1 MLLPDPGP
9 LPPLRLLAFDSYQV
23 RLPRV
28 QRSAPTVI
36 VAVDDESLAR
46 IGQWPWPRDTI
57 ARLVD
62 RIAARQPA
70 AIGIDLL
77 FTEPDRSSPER
88 VAEALRE
95 REPALA
101 EQLSKLRSND
111 TILINALKRSPAVLG
126 VAGIERA
133 RDTRP
138 VRPLAPR
145 PEAATPLQRYA
156 GVLQSLPE
164 IHGAA
169 RGHGL
174 LNAEPERGIVRRV
187 PLVAQVAGESLLTL
201 ALECFRVAA
210 GVPPFTVSHK
220 DGLARVQFGDLIV
233 PAPADGKVWMHFAR
247 HDPSRYVSAADVLQG
262 LDHPLQI
269 EGKIALL
276 GVAAQALFDQY
287 TTPIGERM
295 PGIEIHAQLVEN
307 IFDGALLTRAP
318 WAIPV
323 EACAFLLGAA
333 LLVSRVPRLR
343 PSRSFALLL
352 ACSAVLLAAGFAAYA
367 WGRMLF
373 DPTVPIVG
381 LTVVFG
387 FMLLATL
394 VATDLQR
401 RELSTRLAAER
412 EAAARVTGE
421 LEAARRIQM
430 GMLPTRDAALK
441 DERRIELFGYMR
453 PAREVGG
460 DLYDFFALPNDR
472 FFVLI
477 GDVSGKGLP
486 AAMFMAVS
494 KALAKSSALRSNTS
508 AAAIVTAID
517 REIARENPE
526 QNFVT
531 VVALILD
538 LKTGELEYCNAGHEP
553 PLLSR
558 RAGETVALSHAGGP
572 PLCVIEDYEFE
583 QARVRLGPGDILTL
597 SSDGLTEAMNR
608 EGALY
613 GRARL
618 KALLDSPARQAANPA
633 ALGNFILAA
642 VKEYE
647 GGAEPADDQTLV
659 LLSWGGPT

>member
-1 MLLPDPGP
+1 MLVPDPGP
-9 LPPLRLLAFDSYQV
+9 LPPLRLLAFDWYQV

-36 VAVDDESLAR
+36 IAVDDESLAR

-95 REPALA
+95 REPAIA
-101 EQLSKLRSND
+101 DQLSKLPSND
-111 TILINALKRSPAVLG
+111 TLLIESLKRAPTVLG

-133 RDTRP
+133 RDPRR
-138 VRPLAPR
+138 VRTITAR
-145 PEAATPLQRYA
+145 ADETTPLQRYA

-164 IHGAA
+164 IHRAA

-187 PLVAQVAGESLLTL
+187 PLVAHTAGERVLTL

-210 GVPPFTVSHK
+210 GVPPFAVSHT
-220 DGLARVQFGDLIV
+220 DGLTRVQFGDLIV

-247 HDPSRYVSAADVLQG
+247 HDPSRYVSAADVLEG

-269 EGKIALL
+269 DGKIALL

-287 TTPIGERM
+287 TTPLGERM

-307 IFDGALLTRAP
+307 IFDGALLNRP
-318 WAIPV
+318 QWAVPA
-323 EACAFLLGAA
+323 EALAFLLAAA
-333 LLVSRVPRLR
+333 LLVSLVPRLR

-352 ACSAVLLAAGFAAYA
+352 ACSAVFLVAGFAAYA

-373 DPTVPIVG
+373 DPTAPIVG

-401 RELSTRLAAER
+401 RELSARLAAER

-430 GMLPTRDAALK
+430 GMLPTRDSALK
-441 DERRIELFGYMR
+441 DEHRVELFAHMR

-460 DLYDFFALPNDR
+460 DLYDFFPLPNDR

-494 KALAKSSALRSNTS
+494 KALAKSCALRSNAS
-508 AAAIVTAID
+508 PAGIMTAFD
-517 REIARENPE
+517 REIATENPE

-531 VVALILD
+531 AIALILD
-538 LKTGELEYCNAGHEP
+538 LKTGEVEYCNAGHEP

-558 RAGETVALSHAGGP
+558 RSGDTVALEHAGGP
-572 PLCVIEDYEFE
+572 PLCVIEDYEYE
-583 QARVRLGPGDILTL
+583 QTRVRLGPGDILTL

-613 GRARL
+613 GRGRL
-618 KALLDSPARQAANPA
+618 KALLDSHSRQAANPA
-633 ALGNFILAA
+633 ALGNHILAA
-642 VKEYE
+642 IKTYE

-659 LLSWGGPT
+659 VLSWGGPT